1 MLLTNTQVLRLCRA
15 FANGSSANVKLSES
29 QLYKKGQSG
38 GFLDRHLGPLIKSGL
53 SVVGNV
59 LEPLAKK
66 VLIPLR
72 LTEAAS
78 ATDAAIHKKM
88 FASGMIALII
98 SNEEMNDIMKIVKF
112 LKKSDLL
119 IKVVSKTIKNET
131 KEEKANF

>member
-1 MLLTNTQVLRLCRA
+1 M
-15 FANGSSANVKLSES
+15 
-29 QLYKKGQSG
+29 YKIGQSG
-38 GFLDRHLGPLIKSGL
+38 GFLDRHLEPLIKSGL
-53 SVVGNV
+53 SLVGNV

-78 ATDAAIHKKM
+78 ATDVAVHKKM